1 MQNSFSFED
10 AFRKIVQVNDDLL
23 AGKIDVQ
30 TAAVHHAGSVA
41 LDKLL
46 NTAIKVRL
54 AEMNTG
60 KSIPAIGATMIFE
73 RPAIDAEPA
82 EDTQQSV
89 DTDSIRSLSNIAT
102 FDAKKEQKSRLPKIG
117 VCGMSPNQ
125 AGAIAAEIGE
135 FAELDFWHDD
145 GDRRLQSMATRC
157 DIIFVN
163 RGQICHKTT
172 EMLDALK
179 ANYVMPKT
187 NGRTAMLEAIKGYFS
202 GLNDEH

>member
-41 LDKLL
+41 LDKML

-54 AEMNTG
+54 AELSSG
-60 KSIPAIGATMIFE
+60 KSIPAIGSTMIFQA
-73 RPAIDAEPA
+73 PAIEAETHAQTTIVDASA
-82 EDTQQSV
+82 V
-89 DTDSIRSLSNIAT
+89 RSLANIAT
-102 FDAKKEQKSRLPKIG
+102 VDDKKEQKTRLPKIG

-125 AGAIAAEIGE
+125 AGAIASEIGNL
-135 FAELDFWHDD
+135 AELDFWHDD
-145 GDRRLQSMATRC
+145 GQGRLQNMAGRC

-163 RGQICHKTT
+163 RGQVCHKTT

-187 NGRTAMLEAIKGYFS
+187 NGKTAMLEAIRDYFT
-202 GLNDEH
+202 GLTGKE

>member
-54 AEMNTG
+54 AEISSG
-60 KSIPAIGATMIFE
+60 KSIPAIGATMIFDK
-73 RPAIDAEPA
+73 PAIDAEP
-82 EDTQQSV
+82 V
-89 DTDSIRSLSNIAT
+89 DGDSIRSLANIAT
-102 FDAKKEQKSRLPKIG
+102 VDAKKQPKTRLPVIG
-117 VCGMSPNQ
+117 ICGMSTHQ
-125 AGAIAAEIGE
+125 QSAIAGEITE
-135 FAELDFWHDD
+135 FAELEFWHDD
-145 GDRRLQSMATRC
+145 GDRRLESMAKKC

-163 RGQICHKTT
+163 LSQTSHKTT
-172 EMLDALK
+172 QILDANK
-179 ANYVMPKT
+179 ANYVIPKQ
-187 NGRTAMLEAIKGYFS
+187 NGKTAILAAIKEYFN
-202 GLNDEH
+202 GLKD

>member
-41 LDKLL
+41 LDKML

-54 AEMNTG
+54 AELSSG
-60 KSIPAIGATMIFE
+60 KSIPAIGSTMIFQA
-73 RPAIDAEPA
+73 PAIEDETHAQTTIVDASA
-82 EDTQQSV
+82 V
-89 DTDSIRSLSNIAT
+89 RSLANIAT
-102 FDAKKEQKSRLPKIG
+102 VDDKKEQNTRLPKIG

-125 AGAIAAEIGE
+125 AGAIASEIGE
-135 FAELDFWHDD
+135 LAELDFWHDD
-145 GDRRLQSMATRC
+145 GQGRLKNMAGRC

-163 RGQICHKTT
+163 LGQVCHKTT
-172 EMLDALK
+172 QMLDALK
-179 ANYVMPKT
+179 ANYVIPKT
-187 NGRTAMLEAIKGYFS
+187 NGKTAMLEAIKDYFS
-202 GLNDEH
+202 RLNNEH

>member
-41 LDKLL
+41 LDKML

-54 AEMNTG
+54 AEMASG
-60 KSIPAIGATMIFE
+60 KAIPAIGSTMIFQA
-73 RPAIDAEPA
+73 PAIEAEPPA
-82 EDTQQSV
+82 QLEIV
-89 DTDSIRSLSNIAT
+89 DASAVRSLANIAT
-102 FDAKKEQKSRLPKIG
+102 ADDKKEQKTRLPKIG

-125 AGAIAAEIGE
+125 AGAIASEIGE
-135 FAELDFWHDD
+135 LAELDFWHDD
-145 GDRRLQSMATRC
+145 GQGRLQSMAGRC

-163 RGQICHKTT
+163 RGQVCHKTT

-179 ANYVMPKT
+179 AKYMMPKT
-187 NGRTAMLEAIKGYFS
+187 NGKTAMLEAIKGYFAGLS
-202 GLNDEH
+202 GKE